1 MTFALKNRIHRS
13 LKVVYE
19 DKKKQLAVF
28 VMPFMGIDVS
38 EVTLLKIVLGEEKL
52 I

>member
-1 MTFALKNRIHRS
+1 MTFAVSNRIHSS

-19 DKKKQLAVF
+19 DKKRKLAVF

-38 EVTLLKIVLGEEKL
+38 EVTLLKMVLGEEKL